1 MMRLIKLFGLVSAAA
16 WGLGLAG
23 CTSLP
28 EKILHTRY
36 RETYDAFYEAPDTTN
51 ATARFD
57 GNSTFDDYRQYAFAH
72 SPALRA
78 AFERWK
84 AALERIPQARSLDDP
99 LLSFEYFIEQRQT
112 RYQASLIQLFPAF
125 GKLGLRDK
133 RAVAEAEAA
142 MRTFEAERFTL
153 FDRVVKAFYEYHYL
167 FRATKVTAED
177 FQLLVD
183 LEKVVTTRYKSGLAP
198 FSDLIKV
205 QVEKDRIANELATLR
220 DERGS
225 KSAILAALLN
235 LPARAALPWPKVVP
249 SGRALIDEAVLDG
262 MLADLN
268 PELKAADSMIAAA
281 TRREELA
288 HRSFL
293 PDFMLGASWMVMPGM
308 NGKGDESDV
317 GIMAGITVP
326 VWWGKYRAEIREAGA
341 MRRATVNNRDD
352 RHNMLKAELS
362 MAIFKFRDA
371 ERRTALFTT
380 SLIPKAVQALGVAKQ
395 EFSAGKADFMTL
407 IDAQRTLLE
416 FRLMAERAAADRE
429 IALGEIV
436 RSIGKYDV
444 GVELDGKAPGK

>member
-1 MMRLIKLFGLVSAAA
+1 
-16 WGLGLAG
+16 
-23 CTSLP
+23 
-28 EKILHTRY
+28 
-36 RETYDAFYEAPDTTN
+36 
-51 ATARFD
+51 
-57 GNSTFDDYRQYAFAH
+57 
-72 SPALRA
+72 
-78 AFERWK
+78 
-84 AALERIPQARSLDDP
+84 
-99 LLSFEYFIEQRQT
+99 
-112 RYQASLIQLFPAF
+112 
-125 GKLGLRDK
+125 
-133 RAVAEAEAA
+133 
-142 MRTFEAERFTL
+142 
-153 FDRVVKAFYEYHYL
+153 
-167 FRATKVTAED
+167 
-177 FQLLVD
+177 
-183 LEKVVTTRYKSGLAP
+183 
-198 FSDLIKV
+198 
-205 QVEKDRIANELATLR
+205 
-220 DERGS
+220 
-225 KSAILAALLN
+225 
-235 LPARAALPWPKVVP
+235 
-249 SGRALIDEAVLDG
+249 
-262 MLADLN
+262 N

-281 TRREELA
+281 TRREVLA

-326 VWWGKYRAEIREAGA
+326 VWWGKYRAEIREARA
-341 MRRATVNNRDD
+341 LRRATVNNRDD